1 MDQSVARLN
10 LRVQRIMK
18 EAKERSENRA
28 RKPGPIAQ
36 PLRPLSKNEKV
47 VVFGD

>member
-18 EAKERSENRA
+18 EAKER
-28 RKPGPIAQ
+28 RKANTKTEQ
-36 PLRPLSKNEKV
+36 S
-47 VVFGD
+47 